1 MWAAFQ
7 SRSRANIDYRLVI
20 TVMFTALTEQT
31 VVSIL
36 RVTTSYRAVELG
48 LSVVWL
54 GVITAIYAILPI
66 IFAVQI
72 GRFID
77 RGNDAKTAWIGGGLL
92 VLANFGFAL
101 SPSLLP
107 LLLSTAL
114 LGVAHLLLV
123 ISQQVICTRETAPG
137 VMDRMLGNYM
147 VANAIGQGIGPS
159 IVGWVGGSAAIPPT
173 GRLFWIAL
181 FISIVTAACSLLLRP
196 NAVRKN
202 NAEQKKPVPIAE
214 IARIP
219 GIRAIFFVSVVT
231 VAAQDLIVVYMPLL
245 GSERGISVDSIGML
259 LAVRAAASML
269 SRFLFSRLNEA
280 FGRERLTVIST
291 FASAASYI
299 GIALPLPLA
308 AMYAMLA
315 AAGFALGI
323 SVTVSIASLL
333 ALASDEAR
341 GTANSLRMMGNRIGQ
356 FTIPFLAG
364 LLAAATGAAGIFF
377 AIGVSLA
384 ASAAAVRY
392 RQTNA

>member
-1 MWAAFQ
+1 
-7 SRSRANIDYRLVI
+7 
-20 TVMFTALTEQT
+20 
-31 VVSIL
+31 
-36 RVTTSYRAVELG
+36 
-48 LSVVWL
+48 
-54 GVITAIYAILPI
+54 
-66 IFAVQI
+66 
-72 GRFID
+72 
-77 RGNDAKTAWIGGGLL
+77 
-92 VLANFGFAL
+92 
-101 SPSLLP
+101 
-107 LLLSTAL
+107 
-114 LGVAHLLLV
+114 
-123 ISQQVICTRETAPG
+123 
-137 VMDRMLGNYM
+137 
-147 VANAIGQGIGPS
+147 
-159 IVGWVGGSAAIPPT
+159 
-173 GRLFWIAL
+173 
-181 FISIVTAACSLLLRP
+181 VTAACSLLLRP

-219 GIRAIFFVSVVT
+219 GIRAIFFVSVVS

-280 FGRERLTVIST
+280 FGRGRLTVIST